1 MIGKRKAPYKEIKC
15 ILDWLKVHLAFS
27 VTCYQGRPGG
37 SAVKNLPASGGD
49 MGDMSST
56 PGLGRSLEEE
66 MVTHS
71 SILAWKILWTEE
83 LGRIQSLGSQ
93 RVGHDEQSNT

>member
-1 MIGKRKAPYKEIKC
+1 MIGKRKAPYKEIKY

-56 PGLGRSLEEE
+56 PVLGRSLEEE

-83 LGRIQSLGSQ
+83 PGGLQCMGW
-93 RVGHDEQSNT
+93 